1 MLVRTPDGA
10 GMVKRVSVRR
20 GQDGKVQI
28 VFYSDNA
35 ASNPPQTYQLDDDY
49 HGDMSAAVVGRVIS
63 SLADIKNR

>member
-1 MLVRTPDGA
+1 
-10 GMVKRVSVRR
+10 MVKRVSVRR